1 MSLDE
6 FKSIHQMLCGEE
18 EDFNLAFSNIKN
30 LYLSK
35 EVLYLIYRIAPKRY
49 HKKITFYDSDIPLS
63 ISKDLQEIVTYVNNQ
78 IHK

>member
-18 EDFNLAFSNIKN
+18 EDFNVAFSNIKN
-30 LYLSK
+30 LCLSK

-49 HKKITFYDSDIPLS
+49 HEKIKFYDSDIPLS
-63 ISKDLQEIVTYVNNQ
+63 IPEDLQEIVTYINNQ